1 MMLGTIVVIVLSR
14 TKQGRANQFCKKF
27 YGQNTSTK
35 GKRYRRVGL
44 LDGIPHIKLTRG
56 VVIVSKRDADVVI
69 KFIKD
74 FGGVEFHA
82 RDVILTP
89 KNGKVLRVRGVA

>member
-1 MMLGTIVVIVLSR
+1 MLGKLVVILLHR
-14 TKQGRANQFCKKF
+14 IGQRRANQFCKKF
-27 YGQNTSTK
+27 YGQDTSTK

-44 LDGIPHIKLTRG
+44 LDGIPHIKLARG
-56 VVIVSKRDADVVI
+56 VVIVSKKDAGAVI
-69 KFIKD
+69 KFIEG

-89 KNGKVLRVRGVA
+89 KNGMALRARGVG